1 MGDRPYLNGEM
12 SKYVLADGK
21 EIISGRKNL
30 VFALIENLSRKNS
43 LISFVSLTFKPKTS
57 YLHTNI
63 LLYDQWMLILI
74 FDSF

>member
-21 EIISGRKNL
+21 EIISVRKNL

-43 LISFVSLTFKPKTS
+43 LITKTS